1 MSSIRIKGNKLAL
14 SFGGLDVWADVTAVT
29 LENTDKDGG
38 LTTFEDASGTPGRQY
53 LIKGTAIQSLQTSS
67 FWRYAWAN
75 SGQTVAFRYA
85 PKGNAT
91 ASADEPHFL
100 GQVKI
105 GPRPTVGGEAGA
117 STEFSFEFEWQ
128 VDGDPTMDEGTD
140 GIPVI
145 SSITPAGQNAGEQ
158 VLITGTRLS
167 GATSVK
173 FGTTAATNLIVASD
187 TTLAAIIPAGA
198 GVKAVTVIAGSKTST
213 PVDYTVAT

>member
-14 SFGGLDVWADVTAVT
+14 SFGGVDVWADVTAVT

-38 LTTFEDASGTPGRQY
+38 LTTFEDAAGTAGRQY

-85 PKGNAT
+85 PKGNET

-117 STEFSFEFEWQ
+117 SNEFSFEFEWQ
-128 VDGDPTMDEGTD
+128 VEGDPTMDEGND
-140 GIPVI
+140 GVPVI
-145 SSITPAGQNAGEQ
+145 SSITPPGQEAGAQ
-158 VLITGTRLS
+158 VMIVGTRMS
-167 GATSVK
+167 GATGVEFDS
-173 FGTTAATNLIVASD
+173 TPADNLIVVSD
-187 TTLAAIIPAGA
+187 TTLAVIVPTGTGVKPVTVLAGA
-198 GVKAVTVIAGSKTST
+198 KTSA
-213 PVDYTVAT
+213 PYNYTVE

>member
-14 SFGGLDVWADVTAVT
+14 SFGGVDVWADVTAVT

-117 STEFSFEFEWQ
+117 SNEFSFDFEWQ
-128 VDGDPTMDEGTD
+128 VEGDPTMDEGTD

-145 SSITPAGQNAGEQ
+145 SSITPQGQEAGEQ
-158 VLITGTRLS
+158 VVITGTRMS
-167 GATSVK
+167 GATAVK
-173 FGTTAATNLIVASD
+173 FGTTPVDNLIVVSD
-187 TTLAAIIPAGA
+187 TTLAAIVPAGS
-198 GVKAVTVIAGSKTST
+198 GVKAVTVIAGAKTSD
-213 PVDYTVAT
+213 PVDYTVAS